1 MTDYT
6 THPAAEA
13 FPMHDQDELNR
24 LAVDIVQNGL
34 RHPIITTP
42 NGQVLD
48 GRNRL
53 AACELVS
60 VEPTFEVY
68 DGDPWAYSRS
78 VNLHVRNM
86 STGQKAAAYAFS
98 LIAEGKRHPGEL
110 VDGQWKAGRWA
121 RGSVPKDDDD
131 KRSSSHND
139 VWRKA
144 LEQAGFVADW
154 SNDDMD
160 LLAAVRDGRMA
171 LDAAYKQARARMD
184 KAVWDAAQAK
194 KAEEAEIA
202 ANDAE
207 LARLLGL
214 GHNQLQVDLSLV
226 KQAQDADN
234 WRGVSTLAPKII
246 KLWTQLKEQAD
257 AQLED

>member
-1 MTDYT
+1 
-6 THPAAEA
+6 
-13 FPMHDQDELNR
+13 MHDQDELNR

-42 NGQVLD
+42 DGQVLD

-86 STGQKAAAYAFS
+86 TTGQKAASCAVS
-98 LIAEGKRHPGEL
+98 LIAQGKRHPGEL
-110 VDGQWKAGRWA
+110 IDGDWKAGRWA
-121 RGSVPKDDDD
+121 RGSVPGDDDGGI
-131 KRSSSHND
+131 RESTNTQR
-139 VWRKA
+139 WRDA
-144 LEQAGFVADW
+144 MSQAGFVADW

-160 LLAAVRDGRMA
+160 LLASVRDGRMA
-171 LDAAYKQARARMD
+171 LDAAYKKAKARMD
-184 KAVWDAAQAK
+184 KAVWDAEQER
-194 KAEEAEIA
+194 KARESEIA

-207 LARLLGL
+207 FARLLSL
-214 GHNQLQVDLSLV
+214 AHNQLQLDLGLI
-226 KQAQDADN
+226 KQAQDPDN

-257 AQLED
+257 AELED

>member
-1 MTDYT
+1 MSDYT

-42 NGQVLD
+42 DGQVLD

-86 STGQKAAAYAFS
+86 STGQKAAACAFS
-98 LIAEGKRHPGEL
+98 LIAEGKRNPGEF
-110 VDGQWKAGRWA
+110 VGGQWKAGRWA
-121 RGSVPKDDDD
+121 RGSVPGDDDGGNGESAITGWQHRM
-131 KRSSSHND
+131 K
-139 VWRKA
+139 
-144 LEQAGFVADW
+144 EAGFVADW

-160 LLAAVRDGRMA
+160 LLAFVRDGRMA
-171 LDAAYKQARARMD
+171 LDAAYKKAKARMD
-184 KAVWDAAQAK
+184 KAVWDAEQER
-194 KAEEAEIA
+194 KARESEIA
-202 ANDAE
+202 TNDAE
-207 LARLLGL
+207 LARLLSL
-214 GHNQLQVDLSLV
+214 GHNQLQLDLGLI
-226 KQAQDADN
+226 KQAQDPDN
-234 WRGVSTLAPKII
+234 WRGVISLAPKLIEM
-246 KLWTQLKEQAD
+246 WTRLKEQAD
-257 AQLED
+257 AELED